1 MRRFLREPIATSL
14 ENALRRRSRPHM
26 TPEPAY
32 QALFLGAGPQMK
44 CGVGQFTRLLGETIE
59 KLDPGSCTTLTL
71 TRSEG
76 SAAEIWRAVGSARNV
91 VCNFPIVAWK
101 RVMLRPLLALAI
113 ARMRRRRA
121 ILIQH
126 EWAGLQWMRRVTYLP
141 ALLLA
146 DTIVMFSPL
155 VRRELAE
162 DRLVGWTARKCV
174 LAPLPPNIEAPAGIT
189 DSKLR
194 RRIAAAREQGRL
206 VIGHFGSIYP
216 GKQPN
221 TLLNICAILKE
232 RGQKPLVVYI
242 GSFIRGVDEV
252 EKEFYARAAELG
264 VIDDVIVSGYVASD
278 HEVFGLFSQIDAFCY
293 PLDEGLTARRSSILA
308 CVQSGRPV
316 IVTGPAEAN
325 EFDHHPRF
333 REVIDRGAIVLVA
346 RGSEDDVYADRIVS
360 ALKWPSV
367 QTPFDF
373 DGWWQD
379 VAQAIRAQLG
389 IIPERE

>member
-1 MRRFLREPIATSL
+1 MTS
-14 ENALRRRSRPHM
+14 
-26 TPEPAY
+26 EPAY
-32 QALFLGAGPQMK
+32 QALFLGAGPQMQ

-59 KLDPGSCTTLTL
+59 KLDPGSSTTLTL

-76 SAAEIWRAVGSARNV
+76 TVADIWRATGSARNL

-101 RVMLRPLLALAI
+101 RVMFRPLLAMAM
-113 ARMRRRRA
+113 ARLRGRRI

-126 EWAGLQWMRRVTYLP
+126 EWAGLHRLRRITYIP

-155 VRRELAE
+155 VRRELA
-162 DRLVGWTARKCV
+162 DDPLVGWTARKCV
-174 LAPLPPNIEAPAGIT
+174 LAPLPPNIEAPAGIA

-194 RRIAAAREQGRL
+194 QRLAAAREAGRL

-221 TLLNICAILKE
+221 ALLNISAILKE
-232 RGQKPLVVYI
+232 RGLKPLLVYI
-242 GSFIRGVDEV
+242 GSFIRGVDKV
-252 EKEFYARAAELG
+252 EEDFHARAAELG
-264 VIDDVIVSGYVASD
+264 ISDDVIVSGYVASD

-293 PLDEGLTARRSSILA
+293 PLEEGLTARRGSVVT

-316 IVTGPAEAN
+316 IVTGPAEPD
-325 EFDHHPRF
+325 EFDYHPRF
-333 REVIDRGAIVLVA
+333 KELIDRGAIVLVSRDA
-346 RGSEDDVYADRIVS
+346 GEAVYADRIVS

-373 DGWWQD
+373 DGWWRD
-379 VAQAIRAQLG
+379 VALAVRAQFVTPG
-389 IIPERE
+389 GGSAPDHAGRTPPAET